1 MHKIAITGSLASGKS
16 SAAKFIKEKKY
27 LVFSADKCVDK
38 IYKKKNVRLLIK
50 KKIKIKKY

>member
-38 IYKKKNVRLLIK
+38 IYKKKNIRLLIK
-50 KKIKIKKY
+50 KKLR